1 MDALRGPRPTALTST
16 PVPEDGSEPTGAK
29 EKMVAID
36 AVRLSRALHDMR
48 SPLTVL
54 VCNRRFLS
62 ELLAK
67 AGIESAE
74 LVEIMED
81 DGAALARLQEVVETF
96 NAIARGARG

>member
-1 MDALRGPRPTALTST
+1 
-16 PVPEDGSEPTGAK
+16 
-29 EKMVAID
+29 MVVIEA
-36 AVRLSRALHDMR
+36 ARFSRALHDMR

-81 DGAALARLQEVVETF
+81 DVVALTRLQEAIETF
-96 NAIARGARG
+96 NTLARGSR